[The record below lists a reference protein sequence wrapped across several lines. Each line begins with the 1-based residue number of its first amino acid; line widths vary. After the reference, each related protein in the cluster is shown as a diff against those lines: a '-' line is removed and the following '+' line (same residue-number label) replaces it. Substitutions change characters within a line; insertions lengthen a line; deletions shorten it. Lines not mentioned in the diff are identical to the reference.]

1 MTLDTRKR
9 WTVSHPIFVF
19 LTDSNA
25 APVFFAAS
33 TTTTAQKKSKLKSTN
48 ETDDSED
55 NFDDVIEIDRPD
67 PPAVKD
73 TFSQLATLKV

>member
-1 MTLDTRKR
+1 
-9 WTVSHPIFVF
+9 VSHPIFVF

-33 TTTTAQKKSKLKSTN
+33 TTTTAQKKSKLKSTT

-55 NFDDVIEIDRPD
+55 DFDDVIEIDRPD

>member
-1 MTLDTRKR
+1 M
-9 WTVSHPIFVF
+9 VSHLIFVF
-19 LTDSNA
+19 ITDSNA

-33 TTTTAQKKSKLKSTN
+33 TTTAQKKSKLKSTN

-55 NFDDVIEIDRPD
+55 DFDDVIEIDRPD